1 MPGLRC
7 AIHQYPLHPIYVMCT
22 CLWKPCAEHALQPVQ
37 FLKLHTRVNVS
48 GRSVSAMS
56 HSQIADQGYSTRGVT
71 CWSGNDD
78 EAHAARHQ
86 FGAGG
91 VISVTSNLIPGL
103 FSTLMAVRDD
113 QQMDRCDSCHN
124 RH

>member
-1 MPGLRC
+1 MLSD
-7 AIHQYPLHPIYVMCT
+7 T
-22 CLWKPCAEHALQPVQ
+22 CI
-37 FLKLHTRVNVS
+37 
-48 GRSVSAMS
+48 G
-56 HSQIADQGYSTRGVT
+56 DQAYSTRGVT

-103 FSTLMAVRDD
+103 FSSLMTARDD
-113 QQMDRCDSCHN
+113 QQMDRCISCDCAIPMHVVQYLMTCQLGWS
-124 RH
+124 RY